1 MCTHNEIAAFLAK
14 CCDFAYANYVAD
26 FAAILKKGILLE
38 SSDVQTAKTK
48 SFFSIRDDSFA
59 HEFGDFS
66 DMCTVCFDFP
76 LWEKLWLSKSQSKS
90 TTTLT
95 LKQTLARDK
104 TETLKQGNKR

>member
-48 SFFSIRDDSFA
+48 SFFSIRGDSFA